1 MSCKARPISPRPP
14 MAAGAPT
21 ISRSISP
28 RRRLAG
34 NVAIGADQLATG
46 DLSFSATNLDDLSPL
61 MLTRMSG
68 ALQAKV
74 SASAAD
80 GRQAVAIVASSEK
93 MAFGANRLEG
103 LKVDLNVDDLWGARS
118 VSGLA
123 RLTRAEVAGQSVSD
137 VRLTATGRGD
147 FSDIDF
153 TGSVFGFALASHG
166 RLSGGPPIRLDLAT
180 FTARRAGRTI
190 ALAGPAHADLWRR
203 RNRHQELSRCGS
215 IPAACRS
222 PAGPGPR
229 SISGQARAR
238 CRSPRS

>member
-1 MSCKARPISPRPP
+1 MSPRPP
-14 MAAGAPT
+14 TAAGAPT
-21 ISRSISP
+21 ISRSVSL
-28 RRRLAG
+28 RRSLAG
-34 NVAIGADQLATG
+34 TVAIGADQLATG
-46 DLSFSATNLDDLSPL
+46 DVSFSATNLDDLSPL
-61 MLTRMSG
+61 VLTRMSG

-80 GRQAVAIVASSEK
+80 GRQAVAIVANSDK

-103 LKVDLNVDDLWGARS
+103 LKVDLNIGDLWGARS

-123 RLTRAEVAGQSVSD
+123 RLTRAEVAGQTISD

-147 FSDIDF
+147 SSDIDF

-190 ALAGPAHADLWRR
+190 ALAGPATLTYGER
-203 RNRHQELSRCGS
+203 RN
-215 IPAACRS
+215 
-222 PAGPGPR
+222 
-229 SISGQARAR
+229 
-238 CRSPRS
+238 